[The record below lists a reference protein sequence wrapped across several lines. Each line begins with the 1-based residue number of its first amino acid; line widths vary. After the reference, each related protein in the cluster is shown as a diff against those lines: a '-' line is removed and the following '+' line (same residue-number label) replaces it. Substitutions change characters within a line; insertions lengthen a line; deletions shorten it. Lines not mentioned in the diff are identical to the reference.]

1 MGKHSKSNTDRE
13 TTVSKEKIQV
23 PVNPDIKRMVSE
35 AVEGFK
41 QKYLA
46 EINALKIEILELK
59 KSQNFISCQYED
71 LKTEHNKLL
80 LSNKNQDIEIKSLKD
95 HSMELTDKV
104 LQDTEKIDAVEQ
116 YGRRQNLEMVGV
128 PMEEGED
135 TNKIVIEVAKL
146 LQVELTPDQIST
158 SHRLPTKRKQSSNEL
173 HPSPPIIVRFIS
185 RDIRNRIYGLRK
197 LTRNVDLE
205 SFSVEGTQRLFIN
218 ENLTYHRK
226 QLFWKTKQKAK
237 NAGYRFFWTTNG
249 NIFVRKTENSE
260 ATQIKSENDLLSIT

>member
-41 QKYLA
+41 QEYLA

-71 LKTEHNKLL
+71 LKTKHNKLL

-95 HSMELTDKV
+95 HSMELTDKG

-116 YGRRQNLEMVGV
+116 YGRRQNLEIVGV

-135 TNKIVIEVAKL
+135 T
-146 LQVELTPDQIST
+146 
-158 SHRLPTKRKQSSNEL
+158 
-173 HPSPPIIVRFIS
+173 
-185 RDIRNRIYGLRK
+185 
-197 LTRNVDLE
+197 
-205 SFSVEGTQRLFIN
+205 
-218 ENLTYHRK
+218 
-226 QLFWKTKQKAK
+226 
-237 NAGYRFFWTTNG
+237 
-249 NIFVRKTENSE
+249 
-260 ATQIKSENDLLSIT
+260 KSK